1 MAQNNSIKNNDDNED
16 NYLMIKEYEKKIIYL
31 EKSFELLVQLNNK
44 KNLEREKNKIKIKNE
59 LDKAYKEIK
68 FDIETHKSKMINKI
82 DECFSQIQ
90 NVFIYMIQNKKTI
103 NNKNYIQ
110 MEKLNDIIKNEIPKI
125 YQVSNNL
132 SIKNKE
138 NIEKIKSLFYKEINN
153 IKTNIALNEQK
164 IKENEILMNE
174 KISKEIEN
182 MVQIFSMIKSKR
194 EEYVQNM
201 LSQIN
206 DIVVKMKY
214 ALG

>member
-68 FDIETHKSKMINKI
+68 FDIETHKSKMISKI
-82 DECFSQIQ
+82 DEGFSQIL

-194 EEYVQNM
+194 EEYEQNM
-201 LSQIN
+201 FSQIN